1 MNPPQRGR
9 EGGREGG
16 GGGGKEGGD
25 RFFFLLE
32 NERKKRKRRKEK
44 RRDGRRNAKLGNV
57 STSRSLLSLFPFSFF
72 FPFGFEIYG
81 GNVFVRTGVWR
92 EGGGG
97 EDEEEG
103 VVLFWT
109 DPKDAKQ

>member
-1 MNPPQRGR
+1 M
-9 EGGREGG
+9 
-16 GGGGKEGGD
+16 
-25 RFFFLLE
+25 
-32 NERKKRKRRKEK
+32 
-44 RRDGRRNAKLGNV
+44 
-57 STSRSLLSLFPFSFF
+57 
-72 FPFGFEIYG
+72 
-81 GNVFVRTGVWR
+81 FVRTGAWR

>member
-81 GNVFVRTGVWR
+81 GNVFVRTGVWSV
-92 EGGGG
+92 EGGGRRG
-97 EDEEEG
+97 G
-103 VVLFWT
+103 
-109 DPKDAKQ
+109 